1 MQGVKVKSN
10 QTNKY
15 SSKVQIPKEY
25 TEVHSQSNCT
35 LLLPTSEESRLKKT
49 NLPQNGSNKVE
60 KRKHQEVLRESSLST
75 SERSPP
81 AESAFS
87 VVRELTLSERV

>member
-49 NLPQNGSNKVE
+49 NLPQNGSNKVGKKKTIKKFCE
-60 KRKHQEVLRESSLST
+60 KAHFPPPKGHRLQKVL
-75 SERSPP
+75 
-81 AESAFS
+81 
-87 VVRELTLSERV
+87 